1 MPSVMQPWRNSFM
14 STSQHFILLRDLNQG
29 RRFTGLSSP
38 SLPYPGVRSFGL
50 EPAADLPPE
59 PAISLETLSP
69 ADLRDAAR
77 DPDVLGV
84 ARSMPTRLISP
95 TPSDAPGAPAAAAT
109 GPTWGVRA
117 VGADRSSFDGSG
129 VSVAILDTGIDRNHP
144 AFAGMAITELD
155 FSGDGDGDVNGHGTH
170 CAGTVF
176 GRDVDGQR
184 IGVARGVST
193 ALIGK
198 VLGDQ
203 GGGGSEMLFNGM
215 EWAIRNNAQVLSMSL
230 GFDFPGLAANLISQ
244 GWPEALATSAALEGY
259 RMNLR
264 MFDRLLAMLEARAAF
279 NGGTVVVAASGNES
293 RRPQFELSASVPAA
307 ALGVLSVGALGEGP
321 SGFTVAS
328 FSNTNPVLAAPG
340 VNVVSAATGG
350 GLTALNGTSM
360 AAPHVAGV
368 AALWWQAIRERGV
381 PVNAGAVQARLR
393 AMASLD
399 GLAPDQDVLDRGDG
413 MVQAP

>member
-1 MPSVMQPWRNSFM
+1 M
-14 STSQHFILLRDLNQG
+14 
-29 RRFTGLSSP
+29 
-38 SLPYPGVRSFGL
+38 
-50 EPAADLPPE
+50 
-59 PAISLETLSP
+59 
-69 ADLRDAAR
+69 
-77 DPDVLGV
+77 
-84 ARSMPTRLISP
+84 
-95 TPSDAPGAPAAAAT
+95 
-109 GPTWGVRA
+109 
-117 VGADRSSFDGSG
+117 
-129 VSVAILDTGIDRNHP
+129 SVAILDTGIDRNHP

-328 FSNTNPVLAAPG
+328 FSKHQPGAGRSGGECGVRRHGRGAHGPQRHEHGGAPRGRRGGPV
-340 VNVVSAATGG
+340 
-350 GLTALNGTSM
+350 
-360 AAPHVAGV
+360 VAGDPRARRAGERRCGAGPPAGHGQPRWPRPGSRRARPRRRHGAGPV
-368 AALWWQAIRERGV
+368 GITRAARCRWH
-381 PVNAGAVQARLR
+381 AR
-393 AMASLD
+393 SCPNSP
-399 GLAPDQDVLDRGDG
+399 G
-413 MVQAP
+413 

>member
-1 MPSVMQPWRNSFM
+1 MVNA
-14 STSQHFILLRDLNQG
+14 QHFILLRDLNQG
-29 RRFTGLSSP
+29 RRFSGLSTP
-38 SLPYPGVRSFGL
+38 SLPFPGVRSLGL

-59 PAISLETLSP
+59 PSISLETLSP

-84 ARSMPTRLISP
+84 ARSMPIRLIAP
-95 TPSDAPGAPAAAAT
+95 MASDAPDSPVAGAAAT

-117 VGADRSSFDGSG
+117 VGADRSRFDGTG
-129 VSVAILDTGIDRNHP
+129 VTVAVLDTGIDRTHP
-144 AFAGMAITELD
+144 AFAGMTITEMD

-170 CAGTVF
+170 CAGTIF

-184 IGVARGVST
+184 IGVAPGVGT

-215 EWAIRNNAQVLSMSL
+215 EWAVRNNAEVLSMSL
-230 GFDFPGLAANLISQ
+230 GFDFPGMAANLISQ
-244 GWPEALATSAALEGY
+244 GWPDALATSAALEGY

-321 SGFTVAS
+321 AGYTVAP

-381 PVNAGAVQARLR
+381 PANAGAVQARLR

-399 GLAPDQDVLDRGDG
+399 GFAPDQDVLDRGDG